1 MRQEVTPEAH
11 PVEIGTNTQVEQMRL
26 AGPVR
31 DDAIADGLLARTQ
44 DPATVADTQTIP
56 EYSRRPREFVA
67 ARLNG
72 GNIIDVCRCHI
83 PQQVGLGAAYG
94 AHGTFPATDNAI
106 CMSCQ
111 TLRFSNGLR
120 SK

>member
-26 AGPVR
+26 AGPER

-72 GNIIDVCRCHI
+72 GNIIDVC
-83 PQQVGLGAAYG
+83 PTGVL
-94 AHGTFPATDNAI
+94 TFGRVDGGGRTVALDRVPASRVQMGETA
-106 CMSCQ
+106 
-111 TLRFSNGLR
+111 R
-120 SK
+120 